1 MEVNVD
7 IEMMISIVIPVF
19 NESESLS
26 ELYLEISDVI
36 TPYGEC
42 EIIFIDDGSS
52 DGSKDI
58 IIDIIS
64 KDSKVKL
71 ISFYRNFGKSAALS
85 EGFKHSQGD
94 IIITMDADLQD
105 DPAEIPNLVNKI
117 NEGFDLVSGWKKV
130 RHDPWNKTFP
140 SKIFNFVTRILTG
153 VKIHDFN
160 CGLKAYQS
168 SVVKSIEIFGGRHR
182 YIPALAGQK
191 NFSVSEIV
199 VNHRARKFGST
210 KYGGS
215 RIFHGF
221 FDLLTILFLNKYTQH
236 PLHFFGFIGLTTFS
250 AGIFTELIVLYYKFF
265 LGEPFS
271 KHIALLLLG
280 VILLFIG
287 IQFFSIG
294 VLGEMMARYS
304 QRKED
309 RVKEIISN
317 KE

>member
-1 MEVNVD
+1 MH
-7 IEMMISIVIPVF
+7 MISIVIPVF
-19 NESESLS
+19 NEHESLH
-26 ELYLEISDVI
+26 ELYSEINKVI
-36 TPYGEC
+36 NEYNDW

-52 DGSKDI
+52 DGSSEK
-58 IIDIIS
+58 IIDILS

-71 ISFYRNFGKSAALS
+71 LKFYRNFGKSAALA
-85 EGFKHSQGD
+85 EGFKYANGD

-105 DPAEIPNLVNKI
+105 DPAEIPNLISKI
-117 NEGFDLVSGWKKV
+117 NEGFDLVSGWKKI

-140 SKIFNFVTRILTG
+140 SKIFNFFTRLLTG

-160 CGLKAYQS
+160 CGLKAYKS
-168 SVVKSIEIFGGRHR
+168 SVIKSIEIFGGRHR
-182 YIPALAGQK
+182 YIPAIAGQK
-191 NFSVSEIV
+191 NFTISEII
-199 VNHRARKFGST
+199 VNHRPRKFGFT

-221 FDLLTILFLNKYTQH
+221 FDLLTILFLNKYTQK
-236 PLHFFGFIGLTTFS
+236 PLHFFGMIGFSTFFFGFFI
-250 AGIFTELIVLYYKFF
+250 ELIVLYYKFI

-271 KHIALLLLG
+271 KHIALLMLG

-294 VLGEMMARYS
+294 LLGEMMARYS

-309 RVKEIISN
+309 RVKEVISFSD
-317 KE
+317 